1 MFGKEKIND
10 LYKNLNKE
18 LFIYIFKYT
27 NSQEVSEDI
36 LHDCFVNF
44 IKYSEK
50 NEIKEESVRAFL
62 YKTAHNLCINYLKRS
77 RKIMFSRIDDSP
89 GINISK
95 SDNILEEIHADDLN
109 NKIYEIL
116 DDIDEVSRSIFI
128 MKKELGMN
136 LADIAGNCNISERTV
151 RRKLVKVMNHLAN
164 ELKKTGYM

>member
-1 MFGKEKIND
+1 MFEKEKIKD
-10 LYKNLNKE
+10 LYNNLKKE
-18 LFIYIFKYT
+18 LFVYIFKYI

-50 NEIKEESVRAFL
+50 KEIKEESVRAFL
-62 YKTAHNLCINYLKRS
+62 YKTAHNLCINYLKRN
-77 RKIMFSRIDDSP
+77 RKFSFSRIDDNP
-89 GINISK
+89 GIDLSK

-109 NKIYEIL
+109 NKIYELL
-116 DDIDEVSRSIFI
+116 DDVDEVSRSIFI
-128 MKKELGMN
+128 MRKELGMN
-136 LADIAGNCNISERTV
+136 LTDIAGNCNVSERTV